1 MARGKAVQAGVPT
14 PCRWV
19 DCIYWGVVDEAGSCC
34 DEKQVRVCED
44 IRAAAAAQN
53 VPDINVG
60 DKETRTLRTEW
71 TEELTLARPLT
82 EEERAAILPE
92 EEP

>member
-1 MARGKAVQAGVPT
+1 MPGDDVWFLIEDDVT
-14 PCRWV
+14 
-19 DCIYWGVVDEAGSCC
+19 CC

-60 DKETRTLRTEW
+60 ETVRRRKE
-71 TEELTLARPLT
+71 
-82 EEERAAILPE
+82 
-92 EEP
+92 

>member
-1 MARGKAVQAGVPT
+1 MGYRKAEAFT

-19 DCIYWGVVDEAGSCC
+19 DCIYWGTVDESGSVC
-34 DEKQVRVCED
+34 DENQVRVCES
-44 IRAAAAAQN
+44 IRAAQN

-92 EEP
+92 EDAGGELL